1 MGLDIKTL
9 AAAKKNTK
17 ASLEGAGAIKGQKGD
32 PGKDGKDAP
41 TIISTDVDENNVLL
55 ITLSDGTTL
64 NGGTIKTVSGAD
76 GVDGANGTD
85 GIDGKDGE
93 NGITPHIDS
102 VTKHWFI
109 GTTDTGIVAE
119 GKDGS
124 DGAQGIKGDKGDA
137 GSQGLQGV
145 QGIKGEKG
153 DKGDKGDTGEQG
165 VQGIQGVQ
173 GVKGDKG
180 NDGYPFLIYKE
191 YTNISEFSTSHF
203 PQIGLMFMIK
213 AEDATSFP
221 VYRYTGETAS
231 PYSFVT
237 NLSGSEGIKGDK
249 GDRGEKG
256 EQGIQGVKG
265 DKGDKGDKGETGQ
278 QGAQGIQGIAGQ
290 NGKDGTT
297 YTPTIGTV
305 TSVAS
310 TQNPTASVT
319 IDETEKTAKFNFGIP
334 NGKDGTDG
342 FTPTIKENDNNTD
355 DCYCLDI
362 TNKDKSFTTP
372 NLMGVISKEYKNK
385 SVGTPV
391 GEIISYMG
399 TIAPENYLI
408 CDGTVYQ
415 IDDYPILAQHFAD
428 NFGSKNY
435 FGGNGTST
443 FAVPDLRGEFLRGSG
458 TATRNTGSG
467 STVGIHQNATQILNW
482 GLNPSENTLWIDSNK
497 TVSGGSQSSID
508 ADKNTR
514 LNTSTGKYVS
524 LKNWSGAGGYT
535 MVTTRPTNTSVLYCI
550 KYQPTYW
557 IAPTNLNEDGTA

>member
-1 MGLDIKTL
+1 MSLDVKTL
-9 AAAKKNTK
+9 AASKKYTK
-17 ASLEGAGAIKGQKGD
+17 ETATGGGAIQGQ

-41 TIISTDVDENNVLL
+41 TITTVNVDENNVLL
-55 ITLSDGTTL
+55 TTLSDGTTL

-278 QGAQGIQGIAGQ
+278 
-290 NGKDGTT
+290 
-297 YTPTIGTV
+297 
-305 TSVAS
+305 
-310 TQNPTASVT
+310 
-319 IDETEKTAKFNFGIP
+319 
-334 NGKDGTDG
+334 
-342 FTPTIKENDNNTD
+342 
-355 DCYCLDI
+355 
-362 TNKDKSFTTP
+362 
-372 NLMGVISKEYKNK
+372 
-385 SVGTPV
+385 
-391 GEIISYMG
+391 
-399 TIAPENYLI
+399 
-408 CDGTVYQ
+408 
-415 IDDYPILAQHFAD
+415 
-428 NFGSKNY
+428 
-435 FGGNGTST
+435 
-443 FAVPDLRGEFLRGSG
+443 
-458 TATRNTGSG
+458 
-467 STVGIHQNATQILNW
+467 
-482 GLNPSENTLWIDSNK
+482 
-497 TVSGGSQSSID
+497 
-508 ADKNTR
+508 
-514 LNTSTGKYVS
+514 
-524 LKNWSGAGGYT
+524 
-535 MVTTRPTNTSVLYCI
+535 
-550 KYQPTYW
+550 
-557 IAPTNLNEDGTA
+557 